1 MSLPKTNLYSIY
13 KLKNYSIS
21 KANFSL
27 YQIEGNINNI
37 ITKLNKNKGYHLRIN
52 PDKPSIIFI
61 DLDHVSTTDIFNEFL
76 YVLCVDFEIE
86 LNNISY
92 TESKDDKNL
101 FSYHIT
107 IPSIKIEKAI
117 YLKDV
122 FNEKCYSNYREYID
136 YSIYSEKWFR
146 LPNQTNEIK
155 PRSHIIK
162 QGEMKHFIFE
172 CLDNVKEQ
180 WLCDQYKNK
189 ILEKTMKDETKK
201 VIQQVQPLTTMN
213 NDEVITKLNLLSIE
227 RVNKYNTWLKLG
239 CLCYSLNAG
248 YEIFLNLSRK
258 SVHYQ
263 NDEYILNKWQTIK
276 YKKYSIKTL
285 NAWAKFDNPKEYNR
299 LFKEQNNKLLVK
311 PLLINYRYLLDANIN
326 DNLLVTKTNDF
337 FSDEN
342 IKSLNICSPYNTG
355 KTQYIKNVLDK
366 FQPERILWVSYRISL
381 TNDIKYNF
389 ESYGFQTYLTGNY
402 RADKLIVQLESLHKL
417 DYNSEFID
425 EGNGVPSYDLVI
437 IDEVESILSQFNSPT
452 FKMESREIFV
462 YLN

>member
-1 MSLPKTNLYSIY
+1 LFIYYIIMSLPKTNLYSIY

-61 DLDHVSTTDIFNEFL
+61 DLDHVPTTDIFNEFL

-227 RVNKYNTWLKLG
+227 
-239 CLCYSLNAG
+239 
-248 YEIFLNLSRK
+248 
-258 SVHYQ
+258 
-263 NDEYILNKWQTIK
+263 
-276 YKKYSIKTL
+276 
-285 NAWAKFDNPKEYNR
+285 
-299 LFKEQNNKLLVK
+299 
-311 PLLINYRYLLDANIN
+311 
-326 DNLLVTKTNDF
+326 
-337 FSDEN
+337 
-342 IKSLNICSPYNTG
+342 
-355 KTQYIKNVLDK
+355 
-366 FQPERILWVSYRISL
+366 
-381 TNDIKYNF
+381 
-389 ESYGFQTYLTGNY
+389 
-402 RADKLIVQLESLHKL
+402 
-417 DYNSEFID
+417 
-425 EGNGVPSYDLVI
+425 
-437 IDEVESILSQFNSPT
+437 
-452 FKMESREIFV
+452 
-462 YLN
+462 